1 MSLSAE
7 DRLAIF
13 ELLSRVAY
21 AYDQRDL
28 PGLAECFMP
37 DARFSLHIAGA
48 EPMAPCEG
56 REAIMTLYRDA
67 MAAQTDVR
75 RHVISNPFFVETGIE
90 TGVETGI
97 ESGAETGIESGAE
110 TGIESGIESGAET
123 GAEPTVV
130 SNLTLLATEDGH
142 SRLLCTGVYRDTLRR
157 VDSRWRL
164 HRRHLDLDS
173 AY

>member
-1 MSLSAE
+1 MSLSAA

-13 ELLSRVAY
+13 ERLSRVAY

-28 PGLAECFMP
+28 PGLAECFTP

-48 EPMAPCEG
+48 EPMAPCAG

-75 RHVISNPFFVETGIE
+75 RHVISNPFFIEAGIE
-90 TGVETGI
+90 TG
-97 ESGAETGIESGAE
+97 AEF
-110 TGIESGIESGAET
+110 

-130 SNLTLLATEDGH
+130 SNLTLLATEDGQC
-142 SRLLCTGVYRDTLRR
+142 RLLCTGVYRDTLRR
-157 VDSRWRL
+157 VDARWRL

>member
-28 PGLAECFMP
+28 PGLAECFTP

-48 EPMAPCEG
+48 EPMAPFEG

-67 MAAQTDVR
+67 MATQTDVR
-75 RHVISNPFFVETGIE
+75 RHVISNPFFIEAGDKTGIK
-90 TGVETGI
+90 TGI
-97 ESGAETGIESGAE
+97 
-110 TGIESGIESGAET
+110 ET

-130 SNLTLLATEDGH
+130 SNLTLLATEDGQC
-142 SRLLCTGVYRDTLRR
+142 RLLCTGVYRDTLRR

>member
-13 ELLSRVAY
+13 ERLSRVAY

-28 PGLAECFMP
+28 PGLAECFTP

-48 EPMAPCEG
+48 EPMAPFEG

-75 RHVISNPFFVETGIE
+75 RHVISNPFF
-90 TGVETGI
+90 
-97 ESGAETGIESGAE
+97 
-110 TGIESGIESGAET
+110 IESGIEAGIEAGDETGAES

-130 SNLTLLATEDGH
+130 SNLTLLATEDGQC
-142 SRLLCTGVYRDTLRR
+142 RLLCTGVYRDTLRR

>member
-75 RHVISNPFFVETGIE
+75 RHVISNPFFIETGIE

-110 TGIESGIESGAET
+110 TGIESGAET

>member
-1 MSLSAE
+1 MSRSAE

-28 PGLAECFMP
+28 PGLAECFTT
-37 DARFSLHIAGA
+37 DAQFSLHIAGA
-48 EPMAPCEG
+48 EPMAPFEG

-75 RHVISNPFFVETGIE
+75 RHVISNPFFIETGIE

-97 ESGAETGIESGAE
+97 KAGIKS
-110 TGIESGIESGAET
+110 

>member
-13 ELLSRVAY
+13 ERLSRVAY

-28 PGLAECFMP
+28 PGLAECFTP

-48 EPMAPCEG
+48 EPMPPCAG

-75 RHVISNPFFVETGIE
+75 RHVISNPFFIETGVE

-97 ESGAETGIESGAE
+97 ETGIKTDIETGI
-110 TGIESGIESGAET
+110 ET

-130 SNLTLLATEDGH
+130 SNLTLLATEDGQC
-142 SRLLCTGVYRDTLRR
+142 RLLCTGVYRDTLRR

>member
-13 ELLSRVAY
+13 ERLSRVAY

-28 PGLAECFMP
+28 PECFTP

-48 EPMAPCEG
+48 EPMAPCAG
-56 REAIMTLYRDA
+56 REAIMTLYRNA

-75 RHVISNPFFVETGIE
+75 RHVISNPFFIETGIK
-90 TGVETGI
+90 TGV
-97 ESGAETGIESGAE
+97 
-110 TGIESGIESGAET
+110 ET

-130 SNLTLLATEDGH
+130 SNLTLLATEDGQC
-142 SRLLCTGVYRDTLRR
+142 RLLCTGVYRDTLRR

>member
-1 MSLSAE
+1 MSLSTE

-28 PGLAECFMP
+28 PGLAECFTS
-37 DARFSLHIAGA
+37 DARFSLHIARA
-48 EPMAPCEG
+48 EPMAPCAG

-75 RHVISNPFFVETGIE
+75 RHVISNPFFIETGIE
-90 TGVETGI
+90 TG
-97 ESGAETGIESGAE
+97 AETGIETGAE
-110 TGIESGIESGAET
+110 TGVES

-130 SNLTLLATEDGH
+130 SNLTLLATEDGQC
-142 SRLLCTGVYRDTLRR
+142 RLLCTGVYRDTLRR

>member
-28 PGLAECFMP
+28 PGLAECFTP

-48 EPMAPCEG
+48 EPMAPCAG

-75 RHVISNPFFVETGIE
+75 RHVISNPFFIE

-97 ESGAETGIESGAE
+97 ETGIEA
-110 TGIESGIESGAET
+110 GAET

-130 SNLTLLATEDGH
+130 SNLTLLATEDGQC
-142 SRLLCTGVYRDTLRR
+142 RLLCTGVYRDTLRR

>member
-75 RHVISNPFFVETGIE
+75 RHVISNPFFIE
-90 TGVETGI
+90 TGV
-97 ESGAETGIESGAE
+97 E

>member
-28 PGLAECFMP
+28 PGLAECFTP

-48 EPMAPCEG
+48 EPMAPCAG

-75 RHVISNPFFVETGIE
+75 RHVISNPFFIE

-97 ESGAETGIESGAE
+97 ETGIEA
-110 TGIESGIESGAET
+110 GAET

-130 SNLTLLATEDGH
+130 SNLTLLATEDGQC
-142 SRLLCTGVYRDTLRR
+142 RLLCTGVYRDTLRR
-157 VDSRWRL
+157 VDFRWRL

>member
-28 PGLAECFMP
+28 PGLAECFTS

-48 EPMAPCEG
+48 EPMAPFAG

-67 MAAQTDVR
+67 MATQTDVR
-75 RHVISNPFFVETGIE
+75 RHVISNPFFIETGIK
-90 TGVETGI
+90 TGI
-97 ESGAETGIESGAE
+97 
-110 TGIESGIESGAET
+110 ET

-130 SNLTLLATEDGH
+130 SNLTLLATEDGQC
-142 SRLLCTGVYRDTLRR
+142 RLLCTGVYRDTLRR

>member
-13 ELLSRVAY
+13 ELMSRVAY

-28 PGLAECFMP
+28 PGLAQCFTP

-48 EPMAPCEG
+48 EPMAPFEG

-75 RHVISNPFFVETGIE
+75 RHVISNPFFIETGSEAGIETGIETGGETGIKTGVETGIE
-90 TGVETGI
+90 TG
-97 ESGAETGIESGAE
+97 AEA
-110 TGIESGIESGAET
+110 

-130 SNLTLLATEDGH
+130 SNLTLLATEDGQCH
-142 SRLLCTGVYRDTLRR
+142 LLCTGVYRDTLRR

>member
-1 MSLSAE
+1 MSLSTE

-28 PGLAECFMP
+28 PGLAECFTP
-37 DARFSLHIAGA
+37 DARFSLHIARA
-48 EPMAPCEG
+48 EPMAPCAG

-75 RHVISNPFFVETGIE
+75 RHVISNPFFIETGIE
-90 TGVETGI
+90 P
-97 ESGAETGIESGAE
+97 GAETGIES
-110 TGIESGIESGAET
+110 

-130 SNLTLLATEDGH
+130 SNLTLLATEDGQC
-142 SRLLCTGVYRDTLRR
+142 RLLCTGVYRDTLRR

>member
-13 ELLSRVAY
+13 ERLSRVAY

-28 PGLAECFMP
+28 PGLAECFTS
-37 DARFSLHIAGA
+37 DARFSLRIAGA
-48 EPMAPCEG
+48 EPMAPCAG

-75 RHVISNPFFVETGIE
+75 RHVISNPFFIETGIQ
-90 TGVETGI
+90 TGI
-97 ESGAETGIESGAE
+97 EAGVES
-110 TGIESGIESGAET
+110 

-130 SNLTLLATEDGH
+130 SNLTLLATEGGQC
-142 SRLLCTGVYRDTLRR
+142 RLLCTGVYRDTLRR

>member
-1 MSLSAE
+1 MSRSAE

-28 PGLAECFMP
+28 PGLAECFTS

-56 REAIMTLYRDA
+56 REAIMTLYQDA

-75 RHVISNPFFVETGIE
+75 RHVISNPFFIETGIE
-90 TGVETGI
+90 TGIKTGIKTGVETGI
-97 ESGAETGIESGAE
+97 KAGAES
-110 TGIESGIESGAET
+110 

-130 SNLTLLATEDGH
+130 SNLTLLATEDGQC
-142 SRLLCTGVYRDTLRR
+142 RLLCTGVYRDTLCR

>member
-75 RHVISNPFFVETGIE
+75 RHVISNPFFIETGIE
-90 TGVETGI
+90 TGV
-97 ESGAETGIESGAE
+97 ETGIESGAE

-157 VDSRWRL
+157 VDSHWRL

>member
-13 ELLSRVAY
+13 ERLSRVAY

-28 PGLAECFMP
+28 PGLAECFTP
-37 DARFSLHIAGA
+37 DAQFSLHIAGA
-48 EPMAPCEG
+48 EPMAPFEG

-75 RHVISNPFFVETGIE
+75 RHVISNPFFIETGIE
-90 TGVETGI
+90 TGIKTGVETGI
-97 ESGAETGIESGAE
+97 EAGAESGP
-110 TGIESGIESGAET
+110 
-123 GAEPTVV
+123 EPTVV
-130 SNLTLLATEDGH
+130 SNLTLLATEDGQC
-142 SRLLCTGVYRDTLRR
+142 RLLCTGVYRDTLRR

-173 AY
+173 AH

>member
-13 ELLSRVAY
+13 ERLSRVAY

-28 PGLAECFMP
+28 PGLAECFTP

-48 EPMAPCEG
+48 EPMPPCAG

-75 RHVISNPFFVETGIE
+75 RHVISNPFFIETGIE
-90 TGVETGI
+90 TGIKAGVETG
-97 ESGAETGIESGAE
+97 AEA
-110 TGIESGIESGAET
+110 

-130 SNLTLLATEDGH
+130 SNLTLLATEDGQC
-142 SRLLCTGVYRDTLRR
+142 RLLCTGVYRDTLRR

>member
-28 PGLAECFMP
+28 PGLAECFTI

-48 EPMAPCEG
+48 EPMAPCAG

-75 RHVISNPFFVETGIE
+75 RHVISNPFFIE

-97 ESGAETGIESGAE
+97 KTGAES
-110 TGIESGIESGAET
+110 

-130 SNLTLLATEDGH
+130 SNLTLLATEGGQC
-142 SRLLCTGVYRDTLRR
+142 RLLCTGVYRDALRR

>member
-28 PGLAECFMP
+28 PGLAECFTT
-37 DARFSLHIAGA
+37 DAQFSLHIAGA
-48 EPMAPCEG
+48 EPMAPFEG

-75 RHVISNPFFVETGIE
+75 RHVISNPFFIETGIE
-90 TGVETGI
+90 TGI
-97 ESGAETGIESGAE
+97 KAGAES
-110 TGIESGIESGAET
+110 

>member
-1 MSLSAE
+1 MSLSTE

-28 PGLAECFMP
+28 PGLAECFTS
-37 DARFSLHIAGA
+37 DARFSLHIARA
-48 EPMAPCEG
+48 EPMAPCAG

-75 RHVISNPFFVETGIE
+75 RHVISNPLFIETGIE
-90 TGVETGI
+90 TGI
-97 ESGAETGIESGAE
+97 EPGAETGVEP
-110 TGIESGIESGAET
+110 

-130 SNLTLLATEDGH
+130 SNLTLLATEDGQC
-142 SRLLCTGVYRDTLRR
+142 RLLCTGVYRDTLRR

>member
-28 PGLAECFMP
+28 PGLAECFTP

-48 EPMAPCEG
+48 EPMAPCAG
-56 REAIMTLYRDA
+56 REAIMTLYRNA

-75 RHVISNPFFVETGIE
+75 RHVISNPFFIETGIKTGIE
-90 TGVETGI
+90 TGIKTGV
-97 ESGAETGIESGAE
+97 
-110 TGIESGIESGAET
+110 ET

-130 SNLTLLATEDGH
+130 SNLTLLATEDGQC
-142 SRLLCTGVYRDTLRR
+142 RLLCTGVYRDTLRR

>member
-28 PGLAECFMP
+28 PGLAECFTP

-48 EPMAPCEG
+48 EPMAPCAG

-75 RHVISNPFFVETGIE
+75 RHVISNPFFIETGIE
-90 TGVETGI
+90 TGI
-97 ESGAETGIESGAE
+97 EA
-110 TGIESGIESGAET
+110 GAET

-130 SNLTLLATEDGH
+130 SNLTLLATEDGQC
-142 SRLLCTGVYRDTLRR
+142 RLLCTGVYRDTLRR

-164 HRRHLDLDS
+164 HRRHLDMDS

>member
-13 ELLSRVAY
+13 ERLSRVAY

-28 PGLAECFMP
+28 PGLAECFTP

-48 EPMAPCEG
+48 EPMAPCAG
-56 REAIMTLYRDA
+56 REAIMTLYRNA

-75 RHVISNPFFVETGIE
+75 RHVISNPFFIETGIK
-90 TGVETGI
+90 TGV
-97 ESGAETGIESGAE
+97 
-110 TGIESGIESGAET
+110 ET

-130 SNLTLLATEDGH
+130 SNLTLLATEDGQC
-142 SRLLCTGVYRDTLRR
+142 RLLCTGVYRDTLRR

>member
-1 MSLSAE
+1 MSLSTE

-28 PGLAECFMP
+28 PGLAECFTS
-37 DARFSLHIAGA
+37 DARFSLHIARA
-48 EPMAPCEG
+48 EPMAPCAG

-75 RHVISNPFFVETGIE
+75 RHVISNPFFIETGIE

-97 ESGAETGIESGAE
+97 ES
-110 TGIESGIESGAET
+110 

-130 SNLTLLATEDGH
+130 SNLTLLATEDGQC
-142 SRLLCTGVYRDTLRR
+142 RLLCTGVYRDTLRR

>member
-28 PGLAECFMP
+28 PGLAECFTP
-37 DARFSLHIAGA
+37 DARFSLHIAGT
-48 EPMAPCEG
+48 EPMAPCAG

-75 RHVISNPFFVETGIE
+75 RHVISNPFFIETGIE
-90 TGVETGI
+90 TGIEAAIETDIKTGAESAIEAGI
-97 ESGAETGIESGAE
+97 EAGIKTGAES
-110 TGIESGIESGAET
+110 

-164 HRRHLDLDS
+164 HRRHLNLDS

>member
-28 PGLAECFMP
+28 PGLAECFTP

-48 EPMAPCEG
+48 EPMAPFEG

-75 RHVISNPFFVETGIE
+75 RHVISNPFFIETGIE
-90 TGVETGI
+90 AGIETGA
-97 ESGAETGIESGAE
+97 ES
-110 TGIESGIESGAET
+110 